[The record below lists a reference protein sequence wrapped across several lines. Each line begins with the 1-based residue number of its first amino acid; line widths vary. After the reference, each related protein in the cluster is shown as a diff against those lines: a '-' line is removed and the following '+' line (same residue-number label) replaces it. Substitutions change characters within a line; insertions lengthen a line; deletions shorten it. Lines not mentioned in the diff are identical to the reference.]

1 MKFLLVK
8 LNHIGDTLI
17 MTPTIHAIRE
27 AYPDAR
33 IDVVVRKGCEGVLEG
48 NPDIDNVFTIARPEK
63 KKRNRWLGLK
73 ENIKLVSSIAF
84 RRYDFAFDLSNSDR
98 AKFIIVLS
106 MSKHRGINRWN
117 AKIRKK
123 KHLFTDFSDF
133 AWGRE
138 HQVLRDF
145 NTVKEILGLRREP
158 GPLRISTRDIDPAS
172 LQERFRMGDKPYIV
186 IHPTSRWSFK
196 EWEIS
201 RWGEVIDSLTRNGYE
216 VLVSCGPDPREIK
229 TAEMLAEG
237 VDNAKVTRGKTTLR
251 ELAVLIEN
259 ASLFVG
265 VDTVAMHIA
274 AAVGTPIVALF
285 GPSSE
290 WSWSPWQVPQRLV
303 LGDCPCK
310 ISRKFTCDK
319 SRLLPCMESIKTSD
333 VLQAVDDL
341 IKGKTEL

>member
-48 NPDIDNVFTIARPEK
+48 NPDIDKILTIARPEK
-63 KKRNRWLGLK
+63 KKRNKWKGLE
-73 ENIKLVSSIAF
+73 ENIRLLSSIAF
-84 RRYDFAFDLSNSDR
+84 HRYDYAFDLSNSDR

-106 MSKHRGINRWN
+106 MSKHRCINRWH
-117 AKIRKK
+117 AKLGWKK
-123 KHLFTDFSDF
+123 YLFTDFSNF
-133 AWGRE
+133 AWGKE

-145 NTVKEILGLRREP
+145 NTVKEILGLTEKP
-158 GPLRISTRDIDPAS
+158 GPLRISTHDIDPIN
-172 LQERFRMGDKPYIV
+172 LQKRFQIGDKPYIV

-196 EWEIS
+196 EWKIS
-201 RWGEVIDSLTRNGYE
+201 RWRDVIDFLTQHGYE
-216 VLVSCGPDPREIK
+216 VLVSCGPDPREIAV
-229 TAEMLAEG
+229 AEIVAEG
-237 VDNAKVTRGKTTLR
+237 FDNAKITRGKTTLR
-251 ELAVLIEN
+251 ELAMLIEK

-274 AAVGTPIVALF
+274 AAVGTPVVALF

-303 LGDCPCK
+303 LGNCPCK
-310 ISRKFTCDK
+310 ISRQFTCDK
-319 SRLLPCMESIKTSD
+319 SQLLPCMESIKASD
-333 VLQAVDDL
+333 VLQAINDL
-341 IKGKTEL
+341 TMEKIES